1 MLICNV
7 SYVIVLSI
15 LSMIYV
21 ILGVPT
27 LNCKGN
33 HVSFVLCLLRM
44 IYNIIIY
51 YMRNRSVFFTM
62 LGILRP
68 EMK

>member
-1 MLICNV
+1 
-7 SYVIVLSI
+7 
-15 LSMIYV
+15 MIYV
-21 ILGVPT
+21 ILGLPT
-27 LNCKGN
+27 LNCKEN

-44 IYNIIIY
+44 IYNIIIIIITY
-51 YMRNRSVFFTM
+51 YMRNWSVFFTM